1 MFLEKGWRHKVGF
14 VSLADLGGRSARGSS
29 FPGGNHTPPHS
40 RFGCVHGPV
49 ISRRGWDDLSDVCG
63 VSTDI
68 LIEPEKVLE
77 LVSDC
82 RCNLDGLGFRLKGIL

>member
-49 ISRRGWDDLSDVCG
+49 ISRRGWDNLSDVRG
-63 VSTDI
+63 ASTDI
-68 LIEPEKVLE
+68 LSEPEKVLE

-82 RCNLDGLGFRLKGIL
+82 SCNLDALCSWFQGFL